1 MIQAG
6 EEAVVR
12 QRKQDRFLLLRDGL
26 YYYWRRV
33 PRSVEHSD
41 DRAPFIRHSLKTDD
55 LAEARAKRDLLEQ
68 ADREYWGALLTDG
81 DTAKALA
88 AYQVARARAEA
99 MGFTYKPASEVA
111 NLPLDDILRRISSI
125 SDVRT
130 PVAVETA
137 VLGGIEQPKVKMS
150 EAFDIFCNEIRAAE
164 LAGKSEKQREQWKK
178 VKKLA
183 VSSFIAVVGDLA
195 MIDIMRD
202 HARQFYQ
209 HWVKRLAPTDGGKK
223 KSVSLG
229 KRRMGD
235 MRILYEEYFKHIGD
249 IDRQNPFN
257 GLSFTEKF
265 KRSRPP
271 FPIEWARDK
280 ILKPGALA
288 GMNPEAR
295 GIVLVLSETGAR
307 GGEICNLH
315 KEVIKL
321 GDAVPHILV
330 EPRFDPEDPREI
342 KTVSSIRRI
351 PLVGVA
357 LEVMK
362 KFPNGFPSYK
372 ENENN
377 FSSAAGKFFR
387 ENGLFPTK
395 KHVIYSLRHTFEDRM
410 KEARIDDELRNILMG
425 HTVDRPKYGSGGSL
439 KLYQEEMMKIVFP
452 FDPAIV

>member
-1 MIQAG
+1 MASLILLASSQD
-6 EEAVVR
+6 AV
-12 QRKQDRFLLLRDGL
+12 
-26 YYYWRRV
+26 
-33 PRSVEHSD
+33 SV
-41 DRAPFIRHSLKTDD
+41 
-55 LAEARAKRDLLEQ
+55 
-68 ADREYWGALLTDG
+68 
-81 DTAKALA
+81 A
-88 AYQVARARAEA
+88 AS
-99 MGFTYKPASEVA
+99 PA
-111 NLPLDDILRRISSI
+111 
-125 SDVRT
+125 
-130 PVAVETA
+130 
-137 VLGGIEQPKVKMS
+137 
-150 EAFDIFCNEIRAAE
+150 EIRAAE

-183 VSSFIAVVGDLA
+183 VTSFIAVVGDLA
-195 MIDIMRD
+195 MVDITRD
-202 HARQFYQ
+202 HARQLYQ
-209 HWVKRLAPTDGGKK
+209 HWVKRLAPTDGSKK
-223 KSVSLG
+223 KSASLG

-235 MRILYEEYFKHIGD
+235 MRILYEEYFKHLGD
-249 IDRQNPFN
+249 IDRQNPFD
-257 GLSFTEKF
+257 GLTFSEKF

-271 FPIEWARDK
+271 FPIEWVRDK
-280 ILKPGALA
+280 IFKPGTLA
-288 GMNPEAR
+288 GMNAEAR

-315 KEVIKL
+315 NDVIKL

-330 EPRFDPEDPREI
+330 EPRLDPEDPREI

-387 ENGLFPTK
+387 ENKLFPTK

-452 FDPAIV
+452 FDPAII

>member
-1 MIQAG
+1 MTHAG
-6 EEAVVR
+6 DETVVR
-12 QRKQDRFLLLRDGL
+12 QRQQDRFLLLRDGL

-33 PRSVEHSD
+33 PRSVEHLD

-68 ADREYWGALLTDG
+68 ADRMFWGALLTGG
-81 DTAKALA
+81 DNANALA

-99 MGFTYKPASEVA
+99 LGFTYKPANEVA
-111 NLPLDDILRRISSI
+111 NLPFNDILRRMTAI

-137 VLGGIEQPKVKMS
+137 ILGGVEQPKVKVS
-150 EAFDIFCNEIRAAE
+150 DAFDIFCDEIRAAE

-183 VSSFIAVVGDLA
+183 VTSFIAVVDDLA
-195 MIDIMRD
+195 MTDITRD

-209 HWVKRLAPTDGGKK
+209 HWVKRLAPTDGSKK
-223 KSVSLG
+223 RSASLG

-235 MRILYEEYFKHIGD
+235 MRILYEEYFKHLGD
-249 IDRQNPFN
+249 IDRQNPFD
-257 GLSFTEKF
+257 GLTFSEKF

-271 FPIEWARDK
+271 FPIEWVRDK
-280 ILKPGALA
+280 IFKLGTLA
-288 GMNPEAR
+288 GMNAEAR

-315 KEVIKL
+315 EDVIKL
-321 GDAVPHILV
+321 GDTVPHILV
-330 EPRFDPEDPREI
+330 EPRLDPEDPREI

-377 FSSAAGKFFR
+377 FSSAAGKYFR
-387 ENGLFPTK
+387 ENKLFPTK

-410 KEARIDDELRNILMG
+410 KEARVDEELRSILMG

-439 KLYQEEMMKIVFP
+439 KLYQEEMMKIAFP
-452 FDPAIV
+452 FDPAII